1 MDNFNIFYK
10 KALNFLSFR
19 PRSEK
24 EIRDYLS
31 GKLRPRSIRKIIP
44 SEETIE
50 KIISKLKDYKFIN
63 DEEFAKWWIEQRTLI
78 KPKAGRIIKMELKQ
92 KGIDKELIDEL
103 LKNEKES
110 DFEKAK
116 KLAEKRIPR
125 YSKIKEKRK
134 IFEKLGRF
142 LVSKGFDYDIIKKV
156 VDQVF
161 DKEYN

>member
-24 EIRDYLS
+24 EIRNYLS
-31 GKLRPRSIRKIIP
+31 GKERPSFIRKIIP

-50 KIISKLKDYKFIN
+50 KIISKLKEYKFLN

-78 KPKAGRIIKMELKQ
+78 KPKAGRVIRMELKQ
-92 KGIDKELIDEL
+92 KGIDKELVDEL

-116 KLAEKRIPR
+116 KLAEKRMPR

-134 IFEKLGRF
+134 VFEKLGRF
-142 LVSKGFDYDIIKKV
+142 LVSKGFNYDIIKEV
-156 VDQVF
+156 IDQIF